1 MTYKLIDI
9 DESYCQLESDDI
21 QFKKKVIDTLSV
33 FEDGY
38 KFSALFRAGVWDGK
52 KHFYTIESNTNIQ
65 FPKGLVSYIIKDLHK
80 HNYQYEYNPISTNF
94 KLDFEVFTDFVKT
107 LGLPF
112 EPYDYQLK
120 AAHDMLTL
128 RRLTLRSAT
137 SSGKSLIA
145 YLFFRYMLANNMN
158 SLLVVPSINLVDQM
172 FTDFE
177 DYGFKDAGKYIKQ
190 IGGDHKGSKD
200 LSEKPIVISTWQS
213 LIRMSANEFKIFDGI
228 VIDEAHSAKSD
239 CLDSIIKRATKAK
252 WKLGMTGT
260 IPRTRVDK
268 LQLLG
273 TLGRVH
279 QVISPQGLIDRGLAT
294 PIRIN
299 ALYLNYSTGDR
310 DMLNKGQKPDYIK
323 ETKFIAEHY
332 YRNLKVAQILIKLAK
347 TGNVLGT
354 FAHIAHGE
362 KLLKMCIE
370 LRTGKTNVELLHK
383 ITPKPLQE
391 AFEKW
396 ESNSDLNFYM
406 NTPITLADKKKI
418 LKNLGKIT
426 TDDRAHLFLERV
438 HSLDEINIFLI
449 TGAVSGAT
457 REYIRKNLETIDNSK
472 TDEGA
477 IILGGWSVV
486 STGVNFKNLHSIVYM
501 SSLKSYT
508 KIVQSIGRGMR
519 LHKSKSM
526 VQIYDIV
533 DILTSNNQSE
543 RPNYVLKHFYERLEY
558 YREDGY
564 PIAEKEI
571 ILEGDTKSHEIKNF
585 MEEW

>member
-1 MTYKLIDI
+1 MTYELFDM
-9 DESYCQLESDDI
+9 DESFTQLKTDDI
-21 QFKKKVIDTLSV
+21 EFKKKVIDTLSV

-52 KHFYTIESNTNIQ
+52 KHFYSIESNKNIQ
-65 FPKGLVSYIIKDLHK
+65 FPKGLVGYIIKDLQK
-80 HNYQYEYNPISTNF
+80 LNYPYSYNPSSVKYN
-94 KLDFEVFTDFVKT
+94 LDWEEWEKFVSN

-120 AAHDMLTL
+120 AAYDMITL

-145 YLFFRYMLANNMN
+145 YLFFRYMLDNNMN

-172 FTDFE
+172 FSDFE
-177 DYGFKDAGKYIKQ
+177 DYGFENAKEYIKQ

-213 LIRMSANEFKIFDGI
+213 LMRMSAKEFEIFDGI

-239 CLDSIIKRATKAK
+239 VLDSIIKKATKAK

-260 IPRTRVDK
+260 IPRARVDK

-279 QVISPQGLIDRGLAT
+279 QVITPGGLIARGLAT
-294 PIRIN
+294 PIKIN
-299 ALYLNYSTGDR
+299 ALYLNYTDADR
-310 DMLNKGQKPDYIK
+310 DILNKGQKPDYIK
-323 ETKFIAEHY
+323 ETKFISEHY
-332 YRNLKVAQILIKLAK
+332 YRNLKVAQIITKLATK
-347 TGNVLGT
+347 GNVLGT
-354 FAHIAHGE
+354 FSHIAHGE
-362 KLLKMCIE
+362 KLLKMCIQI
-370 LRTGKTNVELLHK
+370 RTGKTNVNILHK
-383 ITPKPLQE
+383 ITPKPLTE
-391 AFEKW
+391 AFEQW
-396 ESNSDLNFYM
+396 NENRDINFYM
-406 NTPITLADKKKI
+406 NTPIGLPEKKKI
-418 LKNLGKIT
+418 LKNAQKF
-426 TDDRAHLFLERV
+426 TDPGTAQLFLESIY
-438 HSLDEINIFLI
+438 SLDAINIFLI

-457 REYIRKNLETIDNSK
+457 REYIRKNLETVDASK
-472 TDEGA
+472 TGEGA
-477 IILGGWSVV
+477 IVLGGWSVV
-486 STGVNFKNLHSIVYM
+486 STGVNFKNLHSIVYC

-526 VQIYDIV
+526 VNIYDIV
-533 DILTSNNQSE
+533 DILTSTNASE
-543 RPNYVLKHFYERLEY
+543 RANYVLKHFYERLEY
-558 YREDGY
+558 YREDEY

-571 ILEGDTKSHEIKNF
+571 QLEGDTKAFEIKTFN
-585 MEEW
+585 EEW